1 MKLRRQAHCVYRAM
15 YHIVWIPRYRF
26 KVLNKGVAAYLLVKL
41 DEVRKHYPEIEYIE
55 RNVQPD
61 HIHMVVS
68 FPPKYSIAKVVQ
80 IMKSNTGRALRE
92 KFEFIRKR
100 YYGRSGMWSV
110 GYFASTVGLDE
121 EMIKRYV
128 RYQEK
133 EDLGQTEFAFE
144 KPRT

>member
-1 MKLRRQAHCVYRAM
+1 
-15 YHIVWIPRYRF
+15 
-26 KVLNKGVAAYLLVKL
+26 VLNKGVAAYLLIKL
-41 DEVRKHYPEIEYIE
+41 DEVRKHHPEIEYVE

-61 HIHMVVS
+61 HIYIVVS
-68 FPPKYSIAKVVQ
+68 FPPKYSISKVVQ
-80 IMKSNTGRALRE
+80 IMKTNTGRELRE

-100 YYGRSGMWSV
+100 YYGRGGMWSV

-133 EDLGQTEFAFE
+133 EDLGQAELAL
-144 KPRT
+144 